1 LIAGVLDLAYAFI
14 AFKRPPIWI
23 LQSIA
28 SGLLGA
34 GAFKGGLGAAAL
46 GVVCHFVVATGA
58 AALYYAASR
67 KIALLVERPVFCGLL
82 YGIAIYLFMNFVV
95 LPLSAFPF
103 KLSYPLRALI
113 PGLLCHMLLIG
124 LPIALAV
131 RRYSR

>member
-1 LIAGVLDLAYAFI
+1 
-14 AFKRPPIWI
+14 
-23 LQSIA
+23 
-28 SGLLGA
+28 
-34 GAFKGGLGAAAL
+34 
-46 GVVCHFVVATGA
+46 VCHFVVATGA

-103 KLSYPLRALI
+103 KPSYPLRALI
-113 PGLLCHMLLIG
+113 PGLLCHMFLIG